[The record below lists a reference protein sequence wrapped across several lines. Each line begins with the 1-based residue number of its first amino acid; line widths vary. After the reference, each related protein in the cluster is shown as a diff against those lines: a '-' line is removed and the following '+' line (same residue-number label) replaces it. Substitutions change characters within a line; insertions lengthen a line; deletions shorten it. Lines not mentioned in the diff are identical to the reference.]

1 MVIFTD
7 GLTEIKS
14 DSGEMVNNET
24 VCDLWLEIADL
35 SLAETLEQ
43 QTDDVE
49 RRHDTDSRDD
59 TTLVGIKALY

>member
-14 DSGEMVNNET
+14 DSGEMVNNEA
-24 VCDLWLEIADL
+24 VCDLLLESSNL

-59 TTLVGIKALY
+59 ITLVGIKALY